1 MAGAL
6 PFLWPRHEGLDQILR
21 HQRCYV
27 VGTVGDGRAMLAA
40 VEQLRPDVTV
50 LDIAMPLLNGL
61 DAGWQLKKALP
72 EVKLI
77 FLAMM
82 GTRSPTLSPLS
93 RNMITRWRLFAFG
106 EDVHSKPWI
115 SARETEGLVRAEEIA
130 DHAGVGG
137 IGRMQM
143 GVAPKR
149 PIRVGAA

>member
-1 MAGAL
+1 
-6 PFLWPRHEGLDQILR
+6 
-21 HQRCYV
+21 
-27 VGTVGDGRAMLAA
+27 MLAA
-40 VEQLRPDVTV
+40 AEQLRPDVIV

-77 FLAMM
+77 VLTMM
-82 GTRSPTLSPLS
+82 GTRSPTLSALS
-93 RNMITRWRLFAFG
+93 RNMITRWRLFASG

-149 PIRVGAA
+149 PIRVGAV